1 MVDVLVLALVLQA
14 QPQPPPPAP
23 PPLPVSLER
32 IRRELRR
39 PAGPF
44 EAPEVKVGLPS
55 VFYVMVEEALI
66 DPERLWENGTL
77 VPVYVRPTR
86 NLYQHEFLDAVT
98 PEEFRSTAK
107 HPCCDVVPLL
117 SAAARKIGGAYR
129 KYSESR
135 ARREVRE
142 AIKAYEAHMQ
152 AQRARE
158 AKP

>member
-1 MVDVLVLALVLQA
+1 MVDVLVLALLLQA
-14 QPQPPPPAP
+14 QPPPPAP
-23 PPLPVSLER
+23 APLPVSLER
-32 IRRELRR
+32 IRRQLQT
-39 PAGPF
+39 PPGPF
-44 EAPEVKVGLPS
+44 DAQPVNIGLPS
-55 VFYVMVEEALI
+55 AFYVMVEEALI

-86 NLYQHEFLDAVT
+86 NLYQHEFLDTVT
-98 PEEFRSTAK
+98 PEMFRSTAK

-152 AQRARE
+152 APRAPD
-158 AKP
+158 AK